1 MHRVRSAP
9 LSPHRQEE
17 QRREPCSKRRSVVV
31 PYAFFHHFSVIWYIK
46 ERRLVQKS
54 PLHLD
59 IFSLMHKRSGKRCS
73 EWLGWHL
80 KVMLCVTFLWS
91 ATTQAVAVEQ
101 RGEEIDEI
109 AALAE
114 TEWMDGALN
123 RALHVLGQGLQDHP
137 NAVRLQKL
145 RADVLATASRRHQE
159 AVEAYDVILKTHPEA
174 LEIRWSK
181 WSALLRSGQHDQ
193 AIAEF
198 QRIAQL
204 DAKNPL
210 VALRL
215 AQELRKV
222 DRLEESLEWY
232 KKAVAMIPD
241 MPGWRLALA
250 RAKLDVLDGR
260 GARDEVERVLR
271 IVEPGSPEEAAAY
284 GLRSVIYGA
293 TKERGRRYEPI
304 LSPGGSAAERKEWSS
319 IRAHAWRLFEAG
331 RYAEAEP
338 VYRKILALKPNDY
351 AATHELG
358 MTLLGLD
365 RCEEA
370 IKVFETM
377 STMDPSDEVYADT
390 FFRTG
395 RCLMK
400 LGKWV
405 EALPYFEILY
415 EAALDFEE
423 RTKDVPPKADLRV
436 LNAEVLA
443 TWIEKVKEHVP
454 VGAIPKQD
462 GATPAVDADT
472 PAPMTE
478 EEFYAKIASERLTP
492 ENQIYTRASLMGR
505 DADFSMFRYVVP
517 ANRVMRDDRPTG
529 THEFIPIEPHD
540 TFPDTREEIYLVF
553 GLVTASYD
561 EMPLSAECF
570 LETPKTN
577 ANQIP
582 LARDHVVMN
591 MGDQSG
597 YFIITQPESGWT
609 PGLHRCGLFVGNEPS
624 AYTHADEV
632 RFRIIQSPQSS

>member
-1 MHRVRSAP
+1 MNTRS
-9 LSPHRQEE
+9 
-17 QRREPCSKRRSVVV
+17 
-31 PYAFFHHFSVIWYIK
+31 IK
-46 ERRLVQKS
+46 GSYERLGG
-54 PLHLD
+54 
-59 IFSLMHKRSGKRCS
+59 SLT
-73 EWLGWHL
+73 
-80 KVMLCVTFLWS
+80 VMFCVMILWS
-91 ATTQAVAVEQ
+91 ATPPAFAVEQ
-101 RGEEIDEI
+101 RAAEIDKI
-109 AALAE
+109 ADLAE
-114 TEWMDGALN
+114 AEWIDGAPN
-123 RALHVLGQGLQDHP
+123 RALHILDPGLQEHP
-137 NAVRLQKL
+137 DDFRLLKL

-174 LEIRWSK
+174 LEVHWAK
-181 WSALLRSGQHDQ
+181 WSVLLRSGQHDQ

-204 DAKNPL
+204 DAKNPI
-210 VALRL
+210 VSLRL

-232 KKAVAMIPD
+232 TKAVAMIPD
-241 MPGWRLALA
+241 MPGWRMALA
-250 RAKLDVLDGR
+250 RAKLDILDGR
-260 GARDEVERVLR
+260 GARDEVEHVLR
-271 IVEPGSPEEAAAY
+271 IVEPGSPEEAAAHS
-284 GLRSVIYGA
+284 LRSVIYGA
-293 TKERGRRYEPI
+293 TKERGRRFEPI

-319 IRAHAWRLFEAG
+319 IRAHAWRLFDAG

-370 IKVFETM
+370 IQVFASM
-377 STMDPSDEVYADT
+377 STMDPSDEVYADA
-390 FFRTG
+390 FFRVG

-400 LGKWV
+400 MEKWT

-436 LNAEVLA
+436 LNTETLA
-443 TWIEKVKEHVP
+443 VWVKRVKKHISADAP
-454 VGAIPKQD
+454 PKQEED
-462 GATPAVDADT
+462 VPAVDPDT
-472 PAPMTE
+472 PVPMTE
-478 EEFYAKIASERLTP
+478 EELYEKIARERLSP
-492 ENQIYTRASLMGR
+492 EKQIYTRASLMGR
-505 DADFSMFRYVVP
+505 DADFSMFRYVIP

-540 TFPDTREEIYLVF
+540 TFPGTQEEIFLVF

-570 LETPKTN
+570 TETPKTH

-582 LARDHVVMN
+582 LARDHVIMN

-597 YFIITQPESGWT
+597 YFIIAQPESGWT
-609 PGLHRCGLFVGNEPS
+609 PGLHRCGLFVGSEQS

-632 RFRIIQSPQSS
+632 RFRIIQLPQTS